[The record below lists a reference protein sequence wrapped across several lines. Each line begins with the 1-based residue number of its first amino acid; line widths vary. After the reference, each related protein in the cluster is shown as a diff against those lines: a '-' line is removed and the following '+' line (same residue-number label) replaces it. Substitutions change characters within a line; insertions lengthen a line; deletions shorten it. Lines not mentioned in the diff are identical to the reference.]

1 MIPKPFFIADNLA
14 LDFANTEMAPEDAVV
29 EFMPNGDALL
39 GWLLD
44 AGLIDAEEHAALLQ
58 RFDGETL
65 NRVAAQ
71 ARALRHLLRTA
82 LPAIKEGMPLKDAIG
97 PLLKEVNAVLAQDP
111 RYLSADLI
119 EGTVHVRQRRS
130 WEQPEQ
136 LLAMVAEQ
144 IALLFMRSDYTLVKK
159 CANPTCWA
167 WFEDKTKAH
176 RRQYCSPT
184 ACGNRAKVAAFR
196 QRKKAEAASMAAPA
210 EE

>member
-1 MIPKPFFIADNLA
+1 MNPKPFFIADNLA
-14 LDFANTEMAPEDAVV
+14 LDFANTEMAPHDAVV

-39 GWLLD
+39 DWLLE
-44 AGLIDAEEHAALLQ
+44 AALIDTEEHAALLQ

-65 NRVAAQ
+65 NRMAAQ
-71 ARALRHLLRTA
+71 ARTLRHLLRTA
-82 LPAIKEGMPLKDAIG
+82 LPAIKEGTPLKDAIG

-130 WEQPEQ
+130 WDKPEQ
-136 LLAMVAEQ
+136 LLALVAEQ
-144 IALLFMRSDYTLVKK
+144 IALLFMRSDYTLVRK
-159 CANPTCWA
+159 CANPACWA

-176 RRQYCSPT
+176 RRQYCSPS

-196 QRKKAEAASMAAPA
+196 QRKKAEAAGDSSAGV
-210 EE
+210 E